1 MANLIREL
9 RRREVFRATG
19 LYVGVVWIL
28 IEASSVLLPAFDAPD
43 WVLRALIIVAIIG
56 LPVVVVLAWIFDVTD
71 KGIEVQGDPT
81 DTVVMPFGRRRTDFV
96 VIGVLTVAL
105 IFSVYLNITSG
116 PDVVEE
122 LEPMSVLIAD
132 FDNKTGDPLFEG
144 SLEQALQ
151 IGIEGASFVSS
162 YERGIAKKIAGE
174 MQSTD
179 KLDSDSAQLVAVRE
193 GITLVLAG
201 SIATNGDEFDLM
213 VNAIAPRTGEVV
225 AGVDVTAPS
234 KLEVLTAIGELAA
247 DLREELGDKSVDR
260 EALAVSETFTA
271 MSLEAAREY
280 ETAQQLQY
288 AAKYEQAVEHYRAA
302 VEHDPKFGRAYSG
315 WAVAARSLGR
325 TSEAA
330 EAWEKAMANLGSM
343 TERERLRTQGMYYWG
358 VTRNTQ
364 KAIETYEN
372 LVEKYP
378 ADHVGHNNLAVQY
391 FLALDFDKALLEG
404 GKAVEIYPSNAIARS
419 NYALYAMYSSDFDTA
434 VVEAEK
440 VRELDSTWFAAWLPI
455 AMKALSDGNIEAAQ
469 SAYQSMA
476 DTGNRGASTASLG
489 LADVELFAGNFDAAR
504 EILTHA
510 IPDDEAM
517 NNNYGVAVKQLA
529 LAEALLAQG
538 ETEAALD
545 AVTAGLDLVGSDAT
559 LVPAALIYITAG
571 QADLALEIAATL
583 SQKLSPQSRAYAGLI
598 EGALILETSDGLEAI
613 QRLTE
618 TVEIADLWLARFYL
632 GRAYFEGGFYVEALD
647 EFTAAHDRHGEAT
660 AAFLDDLPTYRYA
673 ATLPYWQGRAQ
684 TELGMTDAAIENFN
698 TFVARRP
705 AGGPLADDAR
715 QRLP

>member
-1 MANLIREL
+1 
-9 RRREVFRATG
+9 
-19 LYVGVVWIL
+19 
-28 IEASSVLLPAFDAPD
+28 
-43 WVLRALIIVAIIG
+43 
-56 LPVVVVLAWIFDVTD
+56 
-71 KGIEVQGDPT
+71 
-81 DTVVMPFGRRRTDFV
+81 
-96 VIGVLTVAL
+96 
-105 IFSVYLNITSG
+105 
-116 PDVVEE
+116 
-122 LEPMSVLIAD
+122 MSVLIAD

-434 VVEAEK
+434 VVEAE
-440 VRELDSTWFAAWLPI
+440 RF
-455 AMKALSDGNIEAAQ
+455 GNSI
-469 SAYQSMA
+469 
-476 DTGNRGASTASLG
+476 
-489 LADVELFAGNFDAAR
+489 
-504 EILTHA
+504 
-510 IPDDEAM
+510 
-517 NNNYGVAVKQLA
+517 
-529 LAEALLAQG
+529 
-538 ETEAALD
+538 
-545 AVTAGLDLVGSDAT
+545 
-559 LVPAALIYITAG
+559 
-571 QADLALEIAATL
+571 
-583 SQKLSPQSRAYAGLI
+583 
-598 EGALILETSDGLEAI
+598 
-613 QRLTE
+613 
-618 TVEIADLWLARFYL
+618 
-632 GRAYFEGGFYVEALD
+632 
-647 EFTAAHDRHGEAT
+647 RHGS
-660 AAFLDDLPTYRYA
+660 LPGY
-673 ATLPYWQGRAQ
+673 LLQ
-684 TELGMTDAAIENFN
+684 
-698 TFVARRP
+698 
-705 AGGPLADDAR
+705 
-715 QRLP
+715 

>member
-1 MANLIREL
+1 
-9 RRREVFRATG
+9 
-19 LYVGVVWIL
+19 
-28 IEASSVLLPAFDAPD
+28 
-43 WVLRALIIVAIIG
+43 
-56 LPVVVVLAWIFDVTD
+56 
-71 KGIEVQGDPT
+71 
-81 DTVVMPFGRRRTDFV
+81 
-96 VIGVLTVAL
+96 
-105 IFSVYLNITSG
+105 
-116 PDVVEE
+116 
-122 LEPMSVLIAD
+122 
-132 FDNKTGDPLFEG
+132 
-144 SLEQALQ
+144 
-151 IGIEGASFVSS
+151 
-162 YERGIAKKIAGE
+162 
-174 MQSTD
+174 
-179 KLDSDSAQLVAVRE
+179 
-193 GITLVLAG
+193 
-201 SIATNGDEFDLM
+201 
-213 VNAIAPRTGEVV
+213 
-225 AGVDVTAPS
+225 
-234 KLEVLTAIGELAA
+234 
-247 DLREELGDKSVDR
+247 
-260 EALAVSETFTA
+260 
-271 MSLEAAREY
+271 
-280 ETAQQLQY
+280 
-288 AAKYEQAVEHYRAA
+288 
-302 VEHDPKFGRAYSG
+302 
-315 WAVAARSLGR
+315 
-325 TSEAA
+325 
-330 EAWEKAMANLGSM
+330 
-343 TERERLRTQGMYYWG
+343 
-358 VTRNTQ
+358 
-364 KAIETYEN
+364 
-372 LVEKYP
+372 
-378 ADHVGHNNLAVQY
+378 
-391 FLALDFDKALLEG
+391 
-404 GKAVEIYPSNAIARS
+404 
-419 NYALYAMYSSDFDTA
+419 
-434 VVEAEK
+434 
-440 VRELDSTWFAAWLPI
+440 
-455 AMKALSDGNIEAAQ
+455 MKALSDGNIEAAQ